1 MIGLRESS
9 KNDKN
14 RTERVMEG
22 DFQGCAQQEL
32 AQISKY
38 MEEEGST
45 AVLKNWRARR
55 TCKELILLIQKHVYG
70 RSGKHNTLQ
79 TTLLISHKSSQD
91 DTKLPS
97 KLYHCLESK
106 FFSSRKSL
114 EFFFSK
120 WKLFLLNNNKS

>member
-1 MIGLRESS
+1 
-9 KNDKN
+9 
-14 RTERVMEG
+14 MEG

-32 AQISKY
+32 AQIRKF
-38 MEEEGST
+38 MEEGST
-45 AVLKNWRARR
+45 AVLKNWTARR

-79 TTLLISHKSSQD
+79 TTLQD

-97 KLYHCLESK
+97 ELYHCLESK